1 MIELHHDHG
10 TDGHRLVVLLA
21 GVQQTAHDVGHQ
33 TLLAVRAVVGAYIKV
48 VADSPHLLLEDYQV
62 LVAGTDYHVHLCPG
76 LMQVLHLGIYGGS
89 SQASRYEEITAVREL
104 LRAQMYKLGRLT
116 ERPDHIREGL
126 SGLIAADDAGRG
138 SHELGDDGHTAFLAV
153 VITDGQGDALILLP
167 CPDYQK
173 LSRLG

>member
-1 MIELHHDHG
+1 MKI
-10 TDGHRLVVLLA
+10 
-21 GVQQTAHDVGHQ
+21 
-33 TLLAVRAVVGAYIKV
+33 
-48 VADSPHLLLEDYQV
+48 
-62 LVAGTDYHVHLCPG
+62 
-76 LMQVLHLGIYGGS
+76 
-89 SQASRYEEITAVREL
+89 
-104 LRAQMYKLGRLT
+104 LRAQVYKLGRLT

-153 VITDGQGDALILLP
+153 VITDGQGDTFILLP